1 MPSPRQLAKFMLVFQ
16 ACSVAVWLTMT
27 VITQLTALKQSIG
40 YLTFVSNW
48 ALFASSLAGVVA
60 AMSALRA
67 EQHEENGE

>member
-1 MPSPRQLAKFMLVFQ
+1 MLVFQ
-16 ACSVAVWLTMT
+16 AVSVVAWLGMT
-27 VITQLTALKQSIG
+27 ITAQLTSLKTSIN